1 MIGRLRL
8 GLRAALQCTA
18 FLAFPALYA
27 RGAHSAST
35 LVVVAEPPTNR
46 PDCDAVV
53 HRIAGELQADGVA
66 VEIEP
71 IDSAASVAALLS
83 IARGADAAV
92 VAGIFVADDGRAVD
106 LVLADPIT
114 GRVARRRLDSDARD
128 PAFTRQVLA
137 RRTVDLVRASVL
149 DFAVDALRAAEASHS
164 TAAQAATNG
173 RSASR
178 GGTRW
183 TLATGAA
190 VLACFEG
197 LGPEVVPVLRAG
209 VTPNVPL
216 QLRVTAAWFGTQS
229 SVSGAVGS
237 AAIRQGLVLA
247 DLALMP
253 WRNWRV
259 FPIASVGAG
268 LYYVG
273 IQGRGVGAYVGTD
286 ASSVAFAWDG
296 GLGGVFALSSQ
307 VDVTLESF
315 AIVTI
320 PGLAVRI
327 ADEDV
332 ARIGRPSL
340 LSTLTLSVTL

>member
-1 MIGRLRL
+1 MIGRSRF

-18 FLAFPALYA
+18 FLAFTALDA
-27 RGAHSAST
+27 RAAHSAST
-35 LVVVAEPPTNR
+35 LVVVAESTTNR

-66 VEIEP
+66 VEVAR
-71 IDSAASVAALLS
+71 IDSGESVAGLLS

-106 LVLADPIT
+106 LLLADPIT
-114 GRVARRRLDSDARD
+114 GRVARRHLDSDAGD
-128 PAFTRQVLA
+128 HAFTREVLA

-149 DFAVDALRAAEASHS
+149 DFAVEALRAAEASHS
-164 TAAQAATNG
+164 APAQPAPNG
-173 RSASR
+173 RSANR
-178 GGTRW
+178 GTRW

-197 LGPEVVPVLRAG
+197 LGPEIVPVLRAG

-259 FPIASVGAG
+259 FPMASVGAG

-273 IQGRGVGAYVGTD
+273 IQGRGMGAYVGTD

-296 GLGGVFALSSQ
+296 GLGVVFALSSQ
-307 VDVTLESF
+307 VDVTLESL
-315 AIVTI
+315 AIVTV

-327 ADEDV
+327 ADEEV